1 MGSSDS
7 DPTDPNK
14 SGSAQTS
21 TNIGTAGANQYFNN
35 PNEYTRDGS
44 KTYSQSNDWFEFT
57 DSDGKTHRVNRPN
70 VNITLSPMQEAIAQQ
85 NDARSLSMARTGS
98 RLADQFGNKLTD
110 NFSLGNEA
118 VEKRIYE
125 LGSKRVNE
133 DAALADEAL
142 RTRLSNQGIK
152 VGSAAYDNE
161 MNNFSRAQN
170 DRMNQLLLSGRGQA
184 SQELVAED
192 NQRINQLNAIR
203 SGGQVSQPTFT
214 TGFNGSN
221 MPNVDMAGIYANYD
235 SARARNAE
243 ASGNSFG
250 QFGGIMGNLFSGLGG
265 AGGAGLLAFS
275 DERLKKDM
283 EKIGET
289 DDGLGVFKYRM
300 KSGGGIQI
308 GLKAQDVE
316 KKMPSAVKKH
326 PSGYKM
332 VDYAKALRLRA

>member
-1 MGSSDS
+1 MGSGGQ
-7 DPTDPNK
+7 DPTDPKK

-21 TNIGTAGANQYFNN
+21 VNFGTAAANQYFNN

-44 KTYSQSNDWFEFT
+44 KTYSQSNDWYEFT
-57 DSDGKTHRVNRPN
+57 DSDGKVHRVNRPN
-70 VNITLSPMQEAIAQQ
+70 VTTKLSFMQEAIAKQ
-85 NDARSLSMARTGS
+85 NDARSLSMAKTGS
-98 RLADQFGNKLTD
+98 RLADQFGKKLTD

-133 DAALADEAL
+133 DAARADEAL

-161 MNNFSRAQN
+161 MNNFNRGQN

-184 SQELVAED
+184 SQELIAED
-192 NQRINQLNAIR
+192 NQRVNQLNAIM
-203 SGGQVSQPTFT
+203 SGSQVSQPTFT

-221 MPNVDMAGIYANYD
+221 MPGVDMAGIYANYD
-235 SARARNAE
+235 SARAKNAE
-243 ASGNSFG
+243 ASANSFG
-250 QFGGIMGNLFSGLGG
+250 QFGDIMGNLFAG
-265 AGGAGLLAFS
+265 AGPKLLAFS
-275 DERLKKDM
+275 DARLKKDM
-283 EKIGET
+283 KKIGET
-289 DDGLGVFKYRM
+289 DDGLGIFKYRM

-332 VDYAKALRLRA
+332 VDYAKALRLGA